1 MYLCR
6 RRRQTQTPMY
16 SIQNLSIHFTGE
28 DLFREISFLINPRD
42 RIGLVGR
49 NGAGKTTLLRIIKG
63 DLIPDSGEVVIPA
76 DARIGFLPQE
86 MHFSSDKGVK
96 EAALEAFE
104 EIRGM
109 EIRIE
114 QLNALLEVRKDYES
128 DGYHKLIDELSELTE
143 RIHLLG
149 GANREEETEKVL
161 LGLGFRHEE
170 FSKPLASFSGG
181 WQMRVVLARLILQRP
196 DLIMLDEPTN
206 HLDIESITWLESF
219 LKDYPGAVI
228 LVSHDRAFL
237 DNVTQRTI
245 EISGGKVYDFKAPY
259 SEYVGLREQ
268 QLEHQQSVWVNQQQ
282 EIKEVEKFI
291 ERFRYK
297 STKARQ
303 VQSRI
308 KMLEKLDKDIPEA
321 IDQSA
326 IHFRFPPA
334 PQSGRVVFEATALGK
349 AYGSKTV
356 LKGLDFAILKG
367 DAVAFVGRN
376 GEGKTTLSRIIAEN
390 MEHSGDAK
398 LGYNV
403 SIGYF
408 AQNQAQLL
416 DGELTVLQ
424 TLEEVAVGPVR
435 TKLRTILGGFLFGGD
450 DVEKKVKVLSGGE
463 KTRLALAR
471 MLLSPVNLLV
481 LDEPTNHLDMRSKDI
496 LKNALIHFDGTLIV
510 VSHDR
515 DFLQGLTTRVFEFR
529 NQTIR
534 QHLGDVYDFL
544 SIRNLEN
551 LRELEEQMARRN
563 RDRKSQQAGSS
574 KAIYAQKKEEEK
586 ALRKIRNE
594 MAKLEA
600 DIERLEA
607 EKGEIERVLANP
619 SGTDPV
625 GLDTGLFERY
635 NALEQ
640 HLLTLYTRLDE
651 LHH

>member
-63 DLIPDSGEVVIPA
+63 DLIPDCGEVVIPA

-114 QLNALLEVRKDYES
+114 QLNTLLEVRKDYES
-128 DGYHKLIDELSELTE
+128 DSYHKLIAELSELTE

-170 FSKPLASFSGG
+170 FNKPLASFSGG

-219 LKDYPGAVI
+219 LKDYPGAVV

-308 KMLEKLDKDIPEA
+308 KMLEKLDRDIPEA

-334 PQSGRVVFEATALGK
+334 PQSGKVVFEASTLGK

-376 GEGKTTLSRIIAEN
+376 GEGKTTLS
-390 MEHSGDAK
+390 
-398 LGYNV
+398 
-403 SIGYF
+403 
-408 AQNQAQLL
+408 
-416 DGELTVLQ
+416 
-424 TLEEVAVGPVR
+424 
-435 TKLRTILGGFLFGGD
+435 
-450 DVEKKVKVLSGGE
+450 
-463 KTRLALAR
+463 
-471 MLLSPVNLLV
+471 
-481 LDEPTNHLDMRSKDI
+481 KD
-496 LKNALIHFDGTLIV
+496 HC
-510 VSHDR
+510 
-515 DFLQGLTTRVFEFR
+515 
-529 NQTIR
+529 
-534 QHLGDVYDFL
+534 
-544 SIRNLEN
+544 
-551 LRELEEQMARRN
+551 RE
-563 RDRKSQQAGSS
+563 S
-574 KAIYAQKKEEEK
+574 
-586 ALRKIRNE
+586 
-594 MAKLEA
+594 
-600 DIERLEA
+600 
-607 EKGEIERVLANP
+607 
-619 SGTDPV
+619 
-625 GLDTGLFERY
+625 
-635 NALEQ
+635 
-640 HLLTLYTRLDE
+640 
-651 LHH
+651 